1 MKFTSV
7 NQYLK
12 EYENMA
18 PRHWLEQEE
27 ATCEG
32 GVKYINRGLLPG
44 MKVQFKTASN
54 LNSPVRTCHLKQNL
68 FPFFI
73 IIINLSWSWAT
84 C

>member
-1 MKFTSV
+1 MSE

-18 PRHWLEQEE
+18 LRHWLEQVE

-32 GVKYINRGLLPG
+32 GVEDISRGLLLG
-44 MKVQFKTASN
+44 MKVLFETASN
-54 LNSPVRTCHLKQNL
+54 LNSPVQTCHLKDNL
-68 FPFFI
+68 FHFFVI
-73 IIINLSWSWAT
+73 IIIIYLSRSWAT